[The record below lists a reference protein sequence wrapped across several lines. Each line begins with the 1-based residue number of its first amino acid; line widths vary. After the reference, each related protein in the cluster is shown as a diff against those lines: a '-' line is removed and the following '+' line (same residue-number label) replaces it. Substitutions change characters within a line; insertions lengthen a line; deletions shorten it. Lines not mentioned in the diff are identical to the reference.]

1 MEFTITDK
9 TKCDT
14 FVQIFKHLKSF
25 TDSININITPELFFI
40 QGMDNSHISI
50 FEINIE
56 PTWFDNYNISNTVN
70 IGININLFQK
80 ILNIR
85 REEQTIRIY
94 NLDSDKIDIDFTC
107 EQKDVYNNFFK
118 LPLIDLEMEQLSI
131 PDTEYDLDISMKSKS
146 FKQLIDQLSNFGDV
160 VNIAYQNDEFKM
172 KSSDDIESSM
182 EIKIAIDDLDSCA
195 VEENAN
201 IQNSYSIQFIHY
213 MTQCFKISPNVN
225 IHVSPDIPIQIKYLF
240 DNIDEATNNYIRFFL
255 APKIEDN

>member
-1 MEFTITDK
+1 MM
-9 TKCDT
+9 
-14 FVQIFKHLKSF
+14 
-25 TDSININITPELFFI
+25 TPELFFI

-56 PTWFDNYNISNTVN
+56 SNWFDSYNIPTPVN

-85 REEQTIRIY
+85 REEHNIHIY
-94 NLDSDKIDIDFTC
+94 NLDSDKIDIDFIC

-118 LPLIDLEMEQLSI
+118 LPLIDLDMEQLAI
-131 PDTEYDLDISMKSKS
+131 PDTEYELDVGMKSKS

-160 VNIAYQNDEFKM
+160 VNIAYQNDELKM

-182 EIKIAIDDLDSCA
+182 EIKIGIDDLDSCA
-195 VEENAN
+195 VEENAD
-201 IQNSYSIQFIHY
+201 IQNMYSIQFIHY

-225 IHVSPDIPIQIKYLF
+225 IHVSPNIPIQIKYLF
-240 DNIDEATNNYIRFFL
+240 DNNDETTNNYIRFFL
-255 APKIEDN
+255 APKIYDN

>member
-1 MEFTITDK
+1 MEFTLTDK

-25 TDSININITPELFFI
+25 TDSINITMTSELFFI

-56 PTWFDNYNISNTVN
+56 STWFDNYNISTPVT

-85 REEQTIRIY
+85 REEQIIHIY
-94 NLDSDKIDIDFTC
+94 NLDTDKINIDFTC

-118 LPLIDLEMEQLSI
+118 LPLIDLDMEQLCI
-131 PDTEYDLDISMKSKS
+131 PDTEYELDVGMKSKS

-160 VNIAYQNDEFKM
+160 VSIAYQNDELKLET
-172 KSSDDIESSM
+172 SDDIDNSM
-182 EIKIAIDDLDSCA
+182 EIKIGIDDLDSCA
-195 VEENAN
+195 VEENAD
-201 IQNSYSIQFIHY
+201 IQNMYSIQFIHY
-213 MTQCFKISPNVN
+213 MTQCFKISPLVN

-240 DNIDEATNNYIRFFL
+240 DNADETTNNYIRFFL
-255 APKIEDN
+255 APKIDDN

>member
-1 MEFTITDK
+1 MM
-9 TKCDT
+9 
-14 FVQIFKHLKSF
+14 
-25 TDSININITPELFFI
+25 TPELFFI

-56 PTWFDNYNISNTVN
+56 SNWFDSYNISTPVN

-80 ILNIR
+80 ILSIR
-85 REEQTIRIY
+85 REEHNIHIY

-118 LPLIDLEMEQLSI
+118 LPLIDLDMEQLSI
-131 PDTEYDLDISMKSKS
+131 PDTEYELDVGMKSKS

-160 VNIAYQNDEFKM
+160 VNIAYQNDELKM

-182 EIKIAIDDLDSCA
+182 EIKIGIDDLDSCA
-195 VEENAN
+195 VEENAD
-201 IQNSYSIQFIHY
+201 IQNNYSIQFIHY

-225 IHVSPDIPIQIKYLF
+225 IHVSPHIPIQIKYLF
-240 DNIDEATNNYIRFFL
+240 DNNNETTNNYIRFFL
-255 APKIEDN
+255 APKIND